1 MVKPH
6 SEFAE
11 EHLDELHKEL
21 HSTEVAAAGA
31 PSPSDT
37 RIHGHLIKE
46 VPPRAAV
53 SVSTSTSVADAIHAM
68 IVRRIGCVLVVDGD
82 ELRGIFTERD
92 VLMRV
97 LESGKDFKTTEVSEF
112 MTRDPETLRENDEV
126 AYALNKMSV
135 GGFRHVPI
143 LDSEGKPRFVLSVK
157 DVVNYIVELAPSGV
171 LNLPPEPSLTYP
183 KRDSG
188 G

>member
-1 MVKPH
+1 MVKPN

-11 EHLDELHKEL
+11 EHLDEMQKEL
-21 HSTEVAAAGA
+21 RSSDAAAAGA
-31 PSPSDT
+31 PSAKDT

-53 SVSTSTSVADAIHAM
+53 SVEATTSVADAIHAM
-68 IVRRIGCVLVVDGD
+68 IVRRIGCVLVCEGD
-82 ELRGIFTERD
+82 TLLGIFTERD

-97 LESGKDFKTTEVSEF
+97 VESGKNPRVTTVAEF
-112 MTRDPETLRENDEV
+112 MTPNPETLRESDAV

-135 GGFRHVPI
+135 GGFRHIPI
-143 LDSEGKPRFVLSVK
+143 LDADGRPRFVLSVK
-157 DVVNYIVELAPSGV
+157 DIVNYIVELSPSGV
-171 LNLPPEPSLTYP
+171 MNLPPDPSLDFP
-183 KRDSG
+183 RRDSG